1 MRRSYLARLTQA
13 LSLLGEILKID
24 FEKQHFQQS
33 CYWVG
38 ELIFNIMKSELK
50 LSLIA
55 NPETSIIDG
64 TIIFYGVEEYSGE
77 FDLQE
82 YDSDCTENLIG
93 IDAIGYDN
101 KTKYVINFGIGE
113 VIFSTAIKPEVKW
126 KNQNKINTY
135 KPNDERIIIET

>member
-1 MRRSYLARLTQA
+1 
-13 LSLLGEILKID
+13 LKID
-24 FEKQHFQQS
+24 FEKQYFQQS

-64 TIIFYGVEEYSGE
+64 TIIFYGVEEYSGD

-101 KTKYVINFGIGE
+101 KTKYVINYGIGE

-126 KNQNKINTY
+126 RNPNKINPY
-135 KPNDERIIIET
+135 KPNDARIIIET